1 MASSSPRNGAS
12 DRDTGPEDWGNGRR
26 GPAGQPLWLSWLQL
40 SISSMLVVLFLV
52 MLAKVREQAVTLGQL
67 EQKMRAI
74 ENARSLD
81 RTTAMEQQLESMIQR
96 LQAVEQVG
104 EQLRE
109 VGRQQ
114 QAFKQDLQL
123 LRSRPG
129 SILDDPGRL
138 PSQATSP
145 GRPLSLPAAPRAST
159 SVLRPPQD
167 NF

>member
-1 MASSSPRNGAS
+1 MASSPPRNGAS
-12 DRDTGPEDWGNGRR
+12 DRDTSPDDR
-26 GPAGQPLWLSWLQL
+26 GIRLRGAGGQPLWLSWLQL

-52 MLAKVREQAVTLGQL
+52 ILAKVREQAVTIGQL

-109 VGRQQ
+109 VDRQQ

-129 SILDDPGRL
+129 SILDDPSRL

-145 GRPLSLPAAPRAST
+145 GRPLSLPAAPRPSA